1 MLNGATANRGFSIR
15 CVIRPRAVL
24 ALERCAR
31 VWICAALVVGCSAPG
46 GNGPPTGWDNELR
59 LPEAEDTNPDPHI
72 FETTLVAKIVNLEIV
87 PGKVTPVWTYNGL
100 LPGPLIRVAQG
111 DRLIVH
117 FENQLPEPTTI
128 HWHGVRVPNAMDGVP
143 DLTQPAVQPG
153 GTFDYDFI
161 VKDSGTYWYHPHVDS
176 SEQVGFGLYGPIVVS
191 DPDEPA
197 GLGDELVLVVSD
209 MQLTDEGSQAAADA
223 GGDIA
228 TLFGREG
235 DTLLVNGKVNPT
247 LHARAGRRQRWRI
260 INAAKSRYYQLGL
273 AGQKFTRIGGDD
285 GFIATPQVVD
295 TVVVT
300 PAQRADILLDL
311 SMQPNTTLPVEWIPY
326 DRGFGSTEYRP
337 RATIFT
343 IQTTNE
349 AAQPSPALPA
359 IQREIEPI
367 DLSGATPQLL
377 QLTENDQGGQFALGI
392 NGIPGSQ
399 AQPIMVPFG
408 DTQLWTVQNTIDW
421 AHPFHLHGFFFQV
434 LDVNGTPPSV
444 LEWRDTA
451 DVPVGATVRL
461 AVKFDERPGMW
472 MFHCHILDHADAGM
486 MGMVML
492 HPPE

>member
-235 DTLLVNGKVNPT
+235 DTLLVKP
-247 LHARAGRRQRWRI
+247 RRVHV
-260 INAAKSRYYQLGL
+260 
-273 AGQKFTRIGGDD
+273 F
-285 GFIATPQVVD
+285 VD
-295 TVVVT
+295 
-300 PAQRADILLDL
+300 QDL
-311 SMQPNTTLPVEWIPY
+311 VE
-326 DRGFGSTEYRP
+326 
-337 RATIFT
+337 
-343 IQTTNE
+343 
-349 AAQPSPALPA
+349 
-359 IQREIEPI
+359 
-367 DLSGATPQLL
+367 
-377 QLTENDQGGQFALGI
+377 QGGGI
-392 NGIPGSQ
+392 
-399 AQPIMVPFG
+399 
-408 DTQLWTVQNTIDW
+408 
-421 AHPFHLHGFFFQV
+421 
-434 LDVNGTPPSV
+434 
-444 LEWRDTA
+444 
-451 DVPVGATVRL
+451 
-461 AVKFDERPGMW
+461 
-472 MFHCHILDHADAGM
+472 
-486 MGMVML
+486 
-492 HPPE
+492 